1 MQYCCVGRKHVFLDP
16 ILDLQGGFL
25 SPREYT
31 GRLTRRRHDAGYFG
45 GTLGM
50 GFYAVY
56 PSLNPVI
63 FDFGGLI
70 GHYLNSSGGDA
81 AWEPEELLVLRVT
94 MNINL
99 Y

>member
-1 MQYCCVGRKHVFLDP
+1 M
-16 ILDLQGGFL
+16 
-25 SPREYT
+25 
-31 GRLTRRRHDAGYFG
+31 TRRRHDAGYFG

-81 AWEPEELLVLRVT
+81 AWEPEKLLVLRVT